1 MYPLKYMHS
10 DLFDI
15 LLLFCSGCFFFFFGH
30 VACGVLVSL
39 PGIEPIPP
47 SLEAQSLNHWTA
59 RKSPL
64 LQLKKKKIVW
74 GIGDIFREIVSL
86 WLPRKVI

>member
-1 MYPLKYMHS
+1 MHTLKYMHR

-15 LLLFCSGCFFFFFGH
+15 LLLLCFGFFFGH
-30 VACGVLVSL
+30 VACGILVTL
-39 PGIEPIPP
+39 PGIEPVPP
-47 SLEAQSLNHWTA
+47 SLETWSLNHWTA

-64 LQLKKKKIVW
+64 LQFLKKKFMW
-74 GIGDIFREIVSL
+74 GIGDIFKEIVSL

>member
-1 MYPLKYMHS
+1 MYTLKYMHR

-15 LLLFCSGCFFFFFGH
+15 LLLLWILFFFFFGH
-30 VACGVLVSL
+30 VACGILVTL
-39 PGIEPIPP
+39 PGVEPIPP
-47 SLEAQSLNHWTA
+47 SLEARSLNHWAA

-64 LQLKKKKIVW
+64 LQFFKKKFVW

-86 WLPRKVI
+86 WLPRKVM